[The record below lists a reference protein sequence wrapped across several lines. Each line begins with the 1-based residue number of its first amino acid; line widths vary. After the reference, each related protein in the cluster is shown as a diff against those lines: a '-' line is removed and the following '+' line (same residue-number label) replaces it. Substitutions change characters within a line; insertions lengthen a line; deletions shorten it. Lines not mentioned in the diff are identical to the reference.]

1 MAKTMEL
8 KRRLTNM
15 KKQANQSME
24 AYLREIKVI
33 ADSLAAINAPLSDQE
48 LMQYTIFGLDGDFDN
63 LVTDAAYFG
72 ANLTRTNE

>member
-24 AYLREIKVI
+24 ADLREKKVI

-48 LMQYTIFGLDGDFDN
+48 LMQYTNFWS
-63 LVTDAAYFG
+63 
-72 ANLTRTNE
+72 